1 VTGANAGLGRA
12 AAEALARRRASVHLL
27 CRNRERGEAARR
39 EIAAATG
46 NPSVHLHV
54 VDVSD
59 GASVRAFAEAWNAS
73 GAPVHALINNAG
85 VLPADRTLTREGH
98 EAGWATMMMQSYLLT
113 GLLIPVSV
121 AHSRRRGVGRRPGW
135 GGGATAPVRRGYLRR
150 LPGEAVCQ
158 GQRSERAW
166 HSPPA

>member
-1 VTGANAGLGRA
+1 
-12 AAEALARRRASVHLL
+12 VHLL

-59 GASVRAFAEAWNAS
+59 AASVRAFAEAWNAS

-85 VLPADRTLTREGH
+85 VLPAERTLTREGH

-121 AHSRRRGVGRRPGW
+121 AYSRAGAWGDDRAAEIALLQLRRGWLLVN
-135 GGGATAPVRRGYLRR
+135 AASH
-150 LPGEAVCQ
+150 
-158 GQRSERAW
+158 GQRQGGV
-166 HSPPA
+166 PAIDEEVCLPSTCLTHQIP